1 MNQSLKETTSM
12 NRQDR
17 SLAAYEAAVMHFV
30 QGETMESIAR
40 RLSVSRSTVSRLI
53 AEAKDEGLVQV
64 TIHPP
69 EEAAGEMQARIAQ
82 MFNVRVKVVP
92 VPFGVNETRRLN
104 AVAQVAGITVSN
116 LMKPDTIIGL
126 AWGNTVA
133 AIVDHLVPR
142 PARGSIAVQLN
153 GAANASTTG
162 VPYAGSLMEA
172 FGKAF
177 GAAVQYFAV
186 PAFFDFAATRE
197 ALWRERSIN
206 AVREV
211 QQRADIA
218 LFGIGSLTSKNPSM
232 VYSGGYLS
240 EGELEKLRED
250 GVVGDICTVL
260 LRGDG
265 SWEDLEINSRASGPT
280 PTLLRQIPQRIGV
293 VSGADKIPAT
303 VAALLAG
310 VITDLII
317 DEDSAELLHEYALRS
332 IKAGK

>member
-1 MNQSLKETTSM
+1 M

-17 SLAAYEAAVMHFV
+17 AQAAYEAAVMHFV

-53 AEAKDEGLVQV
+53 SEAKDTGLVQV

-69 EEAAGEMQARIAQ
+69 QAAASELQSTIGE
-82 MFNVRVKVVP
+82 MFNVGVKVVP
-92 VPFGVNETRRLN
+92 VPFGVNEARRLN
-104 AVAQVAGITVSN
+104 AVAQVAAITVSN
-116 LMKPDTIIGL
+116 LMKPDTVIGV
-126 AWGNTVA
+126 AWGNTIA
-133 AIVDHLVPR
+133 SLVDHLVPR

-162 VPYAGSLMEA
+162 IPYAGSLMEQ
-172 FGKAF
+172 FGKSF
-177 GAAVQYFAV
+177 GSAVQHFSV
-186 PAFFDFAATRE
+186 PAFFDFAETRD

-206 AVREV
+206 AVREI
-211 QQRADIA
+211 QQKADIA
-218 LFGIGSLTSKNPSM
+218 LFGIGSMTSKSPSL

-240 EGELEKLRED
+240 FDEIRELRED

-280 PTLLRQIPQRIGV
+280 PTDLQKIPQRIGV
-293 VSGADKIPAT
+293 VSGTDKIAAT
-303 VAALLAG
+303 VAALRAG
-310 VITDLII
+310 VITDLVI
-317 DEDSAELLHEYALRS
+317 DEDSAELLHAFVQRS
-332 IKAGK
+332 SNYPLENS

>member
-1 MNQSLKETTSM
+1 M
-12 NRQDR
+12 NRTDR
-17 SLAAYEAAVMHFV
+17 AQAAYEAAVMHFV

-53 AEAKDEGLVQV
+53 SEAKENGLVQV

-69 EEAAGEMQARIAQ
+69 QAAASELQTAISN
-82 MFNVRVKVVP
+82 MFDVRVKVVP

-104 AVAQVAGITVSN
+104 AVAQVAAITISE
-116 LMKPDTIIGL
+116 LMKPETIIGV
-126 AWGNTVA
+126 AWGNTIA
-133 AIVDHLVPR
+133 AVVDHLVPR

-162 VPYAGSLMEA
+162 VPYTGALMEE

-177 GAAVQYFAV
+177 GSDVQYFAV
-186 PAFFDFAATRE
+186 PAFFDYADTRE
-197 ALWRERSIN
+197 ALFRERSIN
-206 AVREV
+206 AVREL
-211 QQRADIA
+211 QKRADVA
-218 LFGIGSLTSKNPSM
+218 LFGIGSMTSQNPSL

-240 EGELEKLRED
+240 QEEIRELREE

-280 PTLLRQIPQRIGV
+280 PTDLKKIPQRIGV
-293 VSGADKIPAT
+293 VSGTDKISAT
-303 VAALLAG
+303 VAALRAG
-310 VITDLII
+310 LITDLII
-317 DEDSAELLHEYALRS
+317 DEDSAELLYAFVLR
-332 IKAGK
+332 AGGGRPMTR

>member
-1 MNQSLKETTSM
+1 M

-17 SLAAYEAAVMHFV
+17 TLAAYEAAVMHFV

-53 AEAKDEGLVQV
+53 SEARDEGLVQI

-69 EEAAGEMQARIAQ
+69 QEAASEMQARISQ

-92 VPFGVNETRRLN
+92 VPFGVNEARRLN

-116 LMKPDTIIGL
+116 LMKPETVIGL

-142 PARGSIAVQLN
+142 QARGSIAVQLN

-240 EGELEKLRED
+240 EDELAILRED

-280 PTLLRQIPQRIGV
+280 PTMLRKIPQRIGV
-293 VSGADKIPAT
+293 VSGTDKVPAT
-303 VAALLAG
+303 VAALRAG

-317 DEDSAELLHEYALRS
+317 DEDCAELLHEYALRS
-332 IKAGK
+332 PGGTT

>member
-1 MNQSLKETTSM
+1 MT
-12 NRQDR
+12 RQDR
-17 SLAAYEAAVMHFV
+17 TQAAYEAAVMHFV

-53 AEAKDEGLVQV
+53 SEAKDSGLVRV

-69 EEAAGEMQARIAQ
+69 QAAASELQNSIAEM
-82 MFNVRVKVVP
+82 FDVRVKVVP

-104 AVAQVAGITVSN
+104 AVAQVAAIMVSN
-116 LMKPDTIIGL
+116 LMKPDTIIGV

-133 AIVDHLVPR
+133 ALVDHLVPR

-162 VPYAGSLMEA
+162 VPYAGALMEE

-177 GAAVQYFAV
+177 GSDIQYFSV
-186 PAFFDFAATRE
+186 PAFFDYTQTRD

-206 AVREV
+206 SVRET
-211 QQRADIA
+211 QKKADIA
-218 LFGIGSLTSKNPSM
+218 LFGIGSMTSKSPSL

-240 EGELEKLRED
+240 PDEIRELRED

-280 PTLLRQIPQRIGV
+280 PTDLKQIPQRIGV
-293 VSGADKIPAT
+293 VSGTDKIAAT
-303 VAALLAG
+303 VAALRAG
-310 VITDLII
+310 VITDLVI
-317 DEDSAELLHEYALRS
+317 DENSAELLYAFVQR
-332 IKAGK
+332 AQQVTA

>member
-1 MNQSLKETTSM
+1 
-12 NRQDR
+12 
-17 SLAAYEAAVMHFV
+17 MHFI

-53 AEAKDEGLVQV
+53 AEAKEEGLIQI

-69 EEAAGEMQARIAQ
+69 QEAASEMQVRLSQ
-82 MFNVRVKVVP
+82 MFGVRAKVVP

-104 AVAQVAGITVSN
+104 AVAQVAGIMVSD
-116 LMKPDTIIGL
+116 LMKPETIIGV

-133 AIVDHLVPR
+133 AVVDHLVPR

-153 GAANASTTG
+153 GAANACTSG

-172 FGKAF
+172 FGRAF
-177 GAAVQYFAV
+177 GASAHYFAV

-197 ALWRERSIN
+197 ALWRERSIA
-206 AVREV
+206 AVRQI
-211 QQRADIA
+211 QQRAHVA
-218 LFGIGSLTSKNPSM
+218 LFGIGSPTSKNLSM

-240 EGELEKLRED
+240 DEELDALRRE

-260 LRGDG
+260 LRADG

-280 PTLLRQIPQRIGV
+280 PTDLRKIPRRIGV
-293 VSGADKIPAT
+293 VSGSDKVVAT
-303 VAALLAG
+303 VAALRAG
-310 VITDLII
+310 LITDLII
-317 DEDSAELLHEYALRS
+317 DEDSADLLYEYAVRS
-332 IKAGK
+332 TQGAKR